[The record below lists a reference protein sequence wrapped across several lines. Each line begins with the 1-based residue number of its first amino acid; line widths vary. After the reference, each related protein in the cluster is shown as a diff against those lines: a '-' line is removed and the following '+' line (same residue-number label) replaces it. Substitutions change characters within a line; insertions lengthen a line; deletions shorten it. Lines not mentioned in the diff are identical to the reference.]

1 MDQNKKATHDDMDQK
16 KKDAT
21 RQKGSVTRI
30 GKTEVTIT
38 ASELKVTIH
47 S

>member
-1 MDQNKKATHDDMDQK
+1 MDKKEK
-16 KKDAT
+16 KKDAAN
-21 RQKGSVTRI
+21 QKGSVTRI

-38 ASELKVTIH
+38 ASELKATIH